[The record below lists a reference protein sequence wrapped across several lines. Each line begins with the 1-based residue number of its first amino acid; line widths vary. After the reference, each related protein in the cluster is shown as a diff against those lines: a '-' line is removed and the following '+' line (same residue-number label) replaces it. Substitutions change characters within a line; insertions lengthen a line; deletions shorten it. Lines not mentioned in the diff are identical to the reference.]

1 MVIAVRP
8 IGKAALEP
16 AMVISAIADAAAMEA
31 RPCVNDSAPDTAPDA
46 ATVKR
51 RSTTSVE
58 RRRRPNRA
66 SADSSAVKASATD
79 VRSCALK
86 AAAAT
91 VKATTSATVETAA
104 SPTVE
109 TTAAAST
116 ASVKAATSTAMET
129 TPASTATATVKA
141 TATAASTTRTLL

>member
-91 VKATTSATVETAA
+91 VKATTSATVET
-104 SPTVE
+104 
-109 TTAAAST
+109 TAAAST

-129 TPASTATATVKA
+129 TPASTATAAVKA